1 MASTAGL
8 NEATLATMTQA
19 QSSTAAAVHF
29 TLRVLAKE
37 PPGSSG
43 EPSDF
48 TKTMAQPAWP
58 MFVVLL

>member
-8 NEATLATMTQA
+8 NDTTLATMTQA
-19 QSSTAAAVHF
+19 HSSSAAAVHF
-29 TLRVLAKE
+29 TLRVFAMA

-48 TKTMAQPAWP
+48 TKTMAQPA
-58 MFVVLL
+58 